1 MLTESTITG
10 LATRFPTLVE
20 DEASRR
26 VVARNGLVKVLD
38 TGATLYHEGDAS
50 AYLPLIVAGELA
62 VTKIAETGREITL
75 YRVGVGQSCI
85 LSMLGILN
93 HATFPATAEVSAGG
107 DVILV
112 PAARVRELVDR
123 FPAWRQFV
131 FSLYHNRLTSLITLV
146 EEVVFQ
152 KLDVRLAALL
162 LRHTKP
168 ESSTLAW
175 THQQIAVELGSS
187 REVVS
192 RVLKEWQ
199 GRSVLELSRGEVSV
213 ADRDAL
219 EKIAHS
225 VT

>member
-1 MLTESTITG
+1 MLIQSTVSALT
-10 LATRFPTLVE
+10 AQFPTLFE
-20 DEASRR
+20 EETSRQ
-26 VVARNGLVKVLD
+26 VVARHGLVKTLD
-38 TGATLYHEGDAS
+38 AGSTLYHEGDAS

-62 VTKIAETGREITL
+62 VTKVAETGREITL

-93 HATFPATAEVSAGG
+93 HATFPATAEVSAAG
-107 DVILV
+107 DVVLV
-112 PAARVRELVDR
+112 PAERVRELVDR
-123 FPAWRQFV
+123 YPTWRQFV
-131 FSLYHNRLTSLITLV
+131 FSLYHSRLTSLITLV

-162 LRHTKP
+162 LRQTTP
-168 ESSTLAW
+168 EVSALAW
-175 THQQIAVELGSS
+175 THQQIAIELGSS

-199 GRSVLELSRGEVSV
+199 GRGVLGLSRGEVSV
-213 ADRDAL
+213 SDRDAL

>member
-1 MLTESTITG
+1 MLAEPIVSALT
-10 LATRFPTLVE
+10 ARFPTLFE
-20 DEASRR
+20 EEASRR
-26 VVARNGLVKVLD
+26 VVARHGLIKALD
-38 TGATLYHEGDAS
+38 AGSTLYHEGDAS

-62 VTKIAETGREITL
+62 VTKVAETGREITL

-93 HATFPATAEVSAGG
+93 HATFPATAEVSAAG
-107 DVILV
+107 DVVLV
-112 PAARVRELVDR
+112 PAERVRELVDR
-123 FPAWRQFV
+123 YPAWQQFV
-131 FSLYHNRLTSLITLV
+131 FSLYHSRLTSLITLV

-162 LRHTKP
+162 LRHTTP
-168 ESSTLAW
+168 GTATLAW

-192 RVLKEWQ
+192 RILKEWQ
-199 GRSVLELSRGEVSV
+199 GRAVLELSRGAVSIL
-213 ADRDAL
+213 DRDAL